1 MNAKP
6 AQNLVRTG
14 LALIVLL
21 LGACAPSSSQARMR
35 CAANNVTTSAPAV
48 QRTTT
53 NLAIVHYA
61 FDIVPCA
68 DEERDR
74 PVTDS
79 KASAQLDKDVA
90 HLVDWIVVKTGWTV
104 HEAPPIRFI
113 PYAELVK
120 KFAGGKPTDF
130 HVEALYS
137 DQDHSIY
144 LPEGW
149 RADDLRDRSILL
161 HELVHHLQYLNHVKA
176 TCESEYDFQALKL
189 QVAWLDE
196 QGAEDP
202 LNLLG
207 INPYFL
213 LMLRQCE

>member
-6 AQNLVRTG
+6 PQKSLRTR
-14 LALIVLL
+14 LALILLL
-21 LGACAPSSSQARMR
+21 LGACISAPSSSSQARMR

-53 NLAIVHYA
+53 NFAIVHYA

-90 HLVDWIVVKTGWTV
+90 RLVDWIVAKTGWTV
-104 HEAPPIRFI
+104 HEAPPIHFI

-120 KFAGGKPTDF
+120 KYTGGKPTDF

-161 HELVHHLQYLNHVKA
+161 HELVHHLQYLK
-176 TCESEYDFQALKL
+176 SRQS
-189 QVAWLDE
+189 
-196 QGAEDP
+196 
-202 LNLLG
+202 NLR
-207 INPYFL
+207 I
-213 LMLRQCE
+213 